1 MSGWLYLIR
10 NGDLYKIGITR
21 NFDNRMRQ
29 LKPDEVIVRLYSSE
43 FKLLERQLHKRYRN
57 VRIPQTEYFRL
68 NLHQIREVKQRI
80 SKLNYPISITF
91 DVLIKSF
98 ILLLLLFLSLVLL
111 KSLTINEFNI
121 ILLSSLTLMEKI
133 SFVFSF
139 LSLFIKSD
147 KFLSLINEFK
157 FRLSRFCIL
166 FLFAFFFRFAS
177 VFFMS

>member
-98 ILLLLLFLSLVLL
+98 ILLLLLFLSLVLV

-147 KFLSLINEFK
+147 TFLSLINDIK

-166 FLFAFFFRFAS
+166 FLFAYFFRFAS
-177 VFFMS
+177 VFLL